1 MIIHAA
7 GSAEMTATITGC
19 LPRKPAMSNRPRQL
33 FTMSAGAKVSR
44 TAGETQYCAAGQI
57 TLPSLL
63 TLDHLLHKGLPHCT
77 TESVDVGIIQN
88 QDDAITTIYDF
99 GSIQELDK
107 KQRFL
112 ELANIW
118 WWESNR
124 SIPINIFLK
133 SEWELFRPYVR
144 TFTNKDLEVLH
155 GPVCSLS
162 EISRR
167 KSKRKSITLV
177 RRVD

>member
-1 MIIHAA
+1 MTNDFIDKL
-7 GSAEMTATITGC
+7 AEKY
-19 LPRKPAMSNRPRQL
+19 P
-33 FTMSAGAKVSR
+33 F
-44 TAGETQYCAAGQI
+44 I
-57 TLPSLL
+57 TLCVYAS
-63 TLDHLLHKGLPHCT
+63 
-77 TESVDVGIIQN
+77 TEYVGIIQN

-99 GSIQELDK
+99 GAIADAELK
-107 KQRFL
+107 RHFL
-112 ELANIW
+112 ELANVW

-133 SEWELFRPYVR
+133 GEWDIFRPYLR
-144 TFTNKDLEVLH
+144 TFTNKDLEILH

-162 EISRR
+162 EMSRK